1 MRGISVDE
9 LKSVELEMLKFIDK
23 VCKKEGLRYFLCGGT
38 LLGAVRHQGFIPWDD
53 DIDIFMPRPDY
64 EKLIELTKDS
74 KEYRLLSEVDDGY
87 YYNFGKLV
95 DKRTLLVEQQVNP
108 IDGMGIYI
116 DIFPVDGM
124 PETPTECDTHFRE
137 LDKIRN
143 KINGFSQEK
152 PILRKNLIA
161 YLNSWNLYI
170 GNKKRNLSKEQSE
183 YKVLALQYAYDDSS
197 NVYATG
203 GSYKKK
209 DIFPKEW
216 LSDGTEL
223 EFEGKKFCAPS
234 QYDKYLKQL
243 YGDYMK
249 LPPKEK
255 QITHHMFKAYWKD

>member
-9 LKSVELEMLKFIDK
+9 LKSVEFEMLKFIDK

-64 EKLIELTKDS
+64 EKLIKLTKES
-74 KEYRLLSEVDDGY
+74 EVYRLLSEVDDGY

-124 PETPTECDTHFRE
+124 PESVSECDLHFKK
-137 LDKIRN
+137 LDEIRR
-143 KINGFSQEK
+143 KINGFSQER
-152 PILRKNLIA
+152 PHIRKNLLA
-161 YLNSWNLYI
+161 YLKSWNIYI
-170 GNKKRNLSKEQSE
+170 SNKKKSLSKEQAD
-183 YKVLALQYAYDDSS
+183 YKNAALLYEYDDSK
-197 NVYATG
+197 NVFVTG
-203 GSYKKK
+203 GAYKKK
-209 DIFPKEW
+209 DIFPKTW
-216 LSDGTEL
+216 LSDGTYL
-223 EFEGKKFCAPS
+223 EFEGKKFCVPA

-255 QITHHMFKAYWKD
+255 QVTHHLFNAYWKN